1 MKTIK
6 FIIKTINTLIV
17 SAALVLAVLL
27 VGVRLFGMQLYA
39 VLSGSMEPEYPVGSM
54 IYVKEADPMELQAG
68 DVITYRLTGDT
79 ISTHRIVEVLPDE
92 DNPSAVCFRTKGD
105 ANDAEDAGVVHSSE
119 LVGTPVAVIPQLG
132 YFASYIQSESGKR
145 TALVVGGAL
154 ILFVFVTDSFTN
166 DKKKKAPKK
175 DEPEI

>member
-1 MKTIK
+1 MTGELNVGDVAIYESYDKQP
-6 FIIKTINTLIV
+6 LVEGQVIV
-17 SAALVLAVLL
+17 
-27 VGVRLFGMQLYA
+27 FEQ
-39 VLSGSMEPEYPVGSM
+39 GSSM
-54 IYVKEADPMELQAG
+54 IV
-68 DVITYRLTGDT
+68 
-79 ISTHRIVEVLPDE
+79 HRVVDIEII
-92 DNPSAVCFRTKGD
+92 NGYTRYYTKGD
-105 ANDAEDAGVVHSSE
+105 ANDTEDAGMVHSSE

-175 DEPEI
+175 DEPET